1 MAHRAGSDG
10 ASIVSAKPIEK
21 PGCQSW
27 EGGDSGGTRLYDK
40 LIVLPKKATAHPPNE
55 LSLPLSR
62 PTLRH
67 ADYDNGA
74 ELQRL
79 SRCRRCEVP
88 ADLLLAAVAR
98 RREQVLPPSGE
109 PTQVGATPGIRF
121 RAVVGARKNRSVVSG
136 AGDGDAAGTWGDAAK
151 LEAFFGF
158 FVS

>member
-1 MAHRAGSDG
+1 
-10 ASIVSAKPIEK
+10 
-21 PGCQSW
+21 
-27 EGGDSGGTRLYDK
+27 
-40 LIVLPKKATAHPPNE
+40 
-55 LSLPLSR
+55 
-62 PTLRH
+62 
-67 ADYDNGA
+67 
-74 ELQRL
+74 
-79 SRCRRCEVP
+79 
-88 ADLLLAAVAR
+88 LLAALARSVR